1 MELYLIES
9 IRIATLLIKQ
19 LLGELKQEGVIERQT
34 EHSQIKFLNNVVES
48 DHGRIKQRL
57 APMLG
62 FKSFASAGRCIKGI
76 ETMTLFANNQIT
88 FINKLFNLHSLDFAI

>member
-9 IRIATLLIKQ
+9 IRITTLLIKQ

-48 DHGRIKQRL
+48 DHDRIR
-57 APMLG
+57 
-62 FKSFASAGRCIKGI
+62 
-76 ETMTLFANNQIT
+76 
-88 FINKLFNLHSLDFAI
+88 